1 MPSEIVGEKRGG
13 SGSVK
18 RGDSSSLVFTSSVT
32 FLVVTD
38 SKSVTREEVLLQTP
52 GLPIV
57 GLLYGPYQLVC
68 TSKSCTRS
76 EVNPLYWDVVCEFES
91 NKEDQKQDQNNPS
104 ENPTTWI
111 PVFKVDS
118 FTTKEKVVTKDRTS
132 PTPQKIANSAGTA
145 FETPLTETK
154 TLAQFSFVQFEDP
167 SLKIKDFLDR
177 NDSVN
182 STSFDA
188 IGQVFAA
195 RTLLVEVQEAELGS
209 YAGYSAWRARYRIT
223 YDPDTHDEKRADM
236 GPFWIDAADGNKRK
250 RYMDDTNAF
259 GIVGALNGTGGKA
272 ATPSELSF
280 RVKKEISF
288 SWIRTS

>member
-1 MPSEIVGEKRGG
+1 MASEIVGEKRGG
-13 SGSVK
+13 SGSIK
-18 RGDSSSLVFTSSVT
+18 RGEGNSLTFTSSVT

-76 EVNPLYWDVVCEFES
+76 EINPLYWDVVCEFES

-118 FTTKEKVVTKDRTS
+118 FTTKEKIIIKDRTT
-132 PTPQKIANSAGTA
+132 PTAKTISNSAETP

-154 TLAQFSFVQFEDP
+154 TLAQFSFVQFENPAQD
-167 SLKIKDFLDR
+167 LKTLMDR

-182 STSFDA
+182 KTTFA
-188 IGQVFAA
+188 GRAA
-195 RTLLVEVQEAELGS
+195 RTLLLELSGAELG
-209 YAGYSAWRARYRIT
+209 YFGGFNAWRVAYKCT
-223 YDPDTHDEKRADM
+223 YDPDTFDVKMLDV
-236 GPFWIDAADGNKRK
+236 GPVTLAGQRCVDVNGIPIIGNLDGSGNQVS
-250 RYMDDTNAF
+250 A
-259 GIVGALNGTGGKA
+259 GTA
-272 ATPSELSF
+272 PYEITF
-280 RVKKEISF
+280 RIKKEIEF
-288 SWIRTS
+288 ADFIRS

>member
-1 MPSEIVGEKRGG
+1 MASEIVGEKRGG
-13 SGSVK
+13 SGSIK
-18 RGDSSSLVFTSSVT
+18 RGEGNSLTFTSSVT

-76 EVNPLYWDVVCEFES
+76 EINPLYWDVVCEFES
-91 NKEDQKQDQNNPS
+91 NKEDQKQDDNNPS

-118 FTTKEKVVTKDRTS
+118 FTTKEKIIIKDRTT
-132 PTPQKIANSAGTA
+132 PTAKTISNSAETP

-154 TLAQFSFVQFEDP
+154 TLAQFSFVQFENPAQD
-167 SLKIKDFLDR
+167 LKTLMDR

-182 STSFDA
+182 KTTFA
-188 IGQVFAA
+188 GRAA
-195 RTLLVEVQEAELGS
+195 RTLLLELSGAELG
-209 YAGYSAWRARYRIT
+209 YFGGFNAWRVAYKCT
-223 YDPDTHDEKRADM
+223 YDPDTFDVKMLDV
-236 GPFWIDAADGNKRK
+236 GPVTLAGQRCVDVNGIPIIGNLDGSGNQVS
-250 RYMDDTNAF
+250 A
-259 GIVGALNGTGGKA
+259 GTA
-272 ATPSELSF
+272 PYEITF
-280 RVKKEISF
+280 RIKKEIEF
-288 SWIRTS
+288 ADFIRS

>member
-13 SGSVK
+13 SGSIK
-18 RGDSSSLVFTSSVT
+18 RGESNSLTFTSSVT

-91 NKEDQKQDQNNPS
+91 NKEDQEQDENNPS
-104 ENPTTWI
+104 ENPTTWVPI
-111 PVFKVDS
+111 FKVDS
-118 FTTKEKVVTKDRTS
+118 FTTKEKIITEDRTT
-132 PTPQKIANSAGTA
+132 PTAKKIANSAGTA

-154 TLAQFSFVQFEDP
+154 SLAQFSFVQFENPAQD
-167 SLKIKDFLDR
+167 LKTLMDR

-182 STSFDA
+182 KTTFA
-188 IGQVFAA
+188 GRAA
-195 RTLLVEVQEAELGS
+195 RTLLLELSGAELG
-209 YAGYSAWRARYRIT
+209 YFGGFQAWRISYKCT
-223 YDPDTHDEKRADM
+223 YDPDTFDVKLLDV
-236 GPFWIDAADGNKRK
+236 GPTNKFGRRCFDLDGITPIIGNLDGSGNQVAAGD
-250 RYMDDTNAF
+250 
-259 GIVGALNGTGGKA
+259 
-272 ATPSELSF
+272 PPEELTF
-280 RVKKEISF
+280 RIKKEIEF
-288 SWIRTS
+288 ADFIRTRN

>member
-1 MPSEIVGEKRGG
+1 MPSEIIGEKRGG

-118 FTTKEKVVTKDRTS
+118 FTTKEKVITKDRTT
-132 PTPQKIANSAGTA
+132 PTAKTISNSAETP

-154 TLAQFSFVQFEDP
+154 TLAQFSFVQFENASQD
-167 SLKIKDFLDR
+167 LLTIMNR
-177 NDSVN
+177 NDCVN
-182 STSFDA
+182 KTSFAGRD
-188 IGQVFAA
+188 A
-195 RTLLVEVQEAELGS
+195 RTLLLELTGAELG
-209 YAGYSAWRARYRIT
+209 YFGGYQAWRVAYRCT
-223 YDPDTHDEKRADM
+223 YDPDTHDVKMLDV
-236 GPFWIDAADGNKRK
+236 GPVTLAGQRCVDANGIPIIGNLDGSGNQV
-250 RYMDDTNAF
+250 A
-259 GIVGALNGTGGKA
+259 AGTA
-272 ATPSELSF
+272 PYEITF
-280 RVKKEISF
+280 RIKKEIEF
-288 SWIRTS
+288 ADFIRS

>member
-1 MPSEIVGEKRGG
+1 MPSEIIGEKRGG

-118 FTTKEKVVTKDRTS
+118 FTTKEKVITKDRTS
-132 PTPQKIANSAGTA
+132 PTPKTISNSAETP

-154 TLAQFSFVQFEDP
+154 TLAQFSFVQFENASQD
-167 SLKIKDFLDR
+167 LLTIMNR
-177 NDSVN
+177 NDCVN
-182 STSFDA
+182 KTSFAGRD
-188 IGQVFAA
+188 A
-195 RTLLVEVQEAELGS
+195 RTLLLELTGAELG
-209 YAGYSAWRARYRIT
+209 YFGGYQAWRVAYRCT
-223 YDPDTHDEKRADM
+223 YDPDTHDVKMLDV
-236 GPFWIDAADGNKRK
+236 GPVTLAGQRCVDANGIPIIGNLDGSGNQ
-250 RYMDDTNAF
+250 
-259 GIVGALNGTGGKA
+259 KA
-272 ATPSELSF
+272 AGLAPYEITF
-280 RVKKEISF
+280 RIKREIEF
-288 SWIRTS
+288 ADFIRS

>member
-1 MPSEIVGEKRGG
+1 MPSEIVGEKRSG

-18 RGDSSSLVFTSSVT
+18 QGSNNTLVFTSSVT

-91 NKEDQKQDQNNPS
+91 NKEDQKQDPNNPS
-104 ENPTTWI
+104 DNPTSWV

-118 FTTKEKVVTKDRTS
+118 FTTKEKVITEDRTT
-132 PTPQKIANSAGTA
+132 PTAKTISNSAETP

-154 TLAQFSFVQFEDP
+154 TLAQFSFTQFENP
-167 SLKIKDFLDR
+167 SQDLKTIMDR
-177 NDSVN
+177 NDCVN
-182 STSFDA
+182 KTTFA
-188 IGQVFAA
+188 GRAA
-195 RTLLVEVQEAELGS
+195 RTLLLELSGAELG
-209 YAGYSAWRARYRIT
+209 YFGGYQAWRVSYKCT
-223 YDPDTHDEKRADM
+223 YDPDTHDVTMLDV
-236 GPFWIDAADGNKRK
+236 GPVTAAGQRCVDVNGIPIIGNLDGSGNQ
-250 RYMDDTNAF
+250 
-259 GIVGALNGTGGKA
+259 KA
-272 ATPSELSF
+272 AGLPPYKITF
-280 RVKKEISF
+280 RIKREIEF
-288 SWIRTS
+288 SDFIRS

>member
-18 RGDSSSLVFTSSVT
+18 RGESNSLTFTSSVT

-91 NKEDQKQDQNNPS
+91 NKEDQKQDPNNPS
-104 ENPTTWI
+104 DNPTSWV

-118 FTTKEKVVTKDRTS
+118 FTTKERVVTKDRTT
-132 PTPQKIANSAGTA
+132 PTAKTISNSAETP

-154 TLAQFSFVQFEDP
+154 TLAQFSFVQFENPAQD
-167 SLKIKDFLDR
+167 LKTLMDR
-177 NDSVN
+177 NDTVN
-182 STSFDA
+182 KTT
-188 IGQVFAA
+188 FAGRSA
-195 RTLLVEVQEAELGS
+195 RTLLLELSGAELG
-209 YAGYSAWRARYRIT
+209 YFGGYQAWRVSYKCT
-223 YDPDTHDEKRADM
+223 YDPDTHDVTMLDV
-236 GPFWIDAADGNKRK
+236 GPVTLAGQRCVDVNGIPIIGNLDGSGNQ
-250 RYMDDTNAF
+250 
-259 GIVGALNGTGGKA
+259 KA
-272 ATPSELSF
+272 AGLPPYEITF
-280 RVKKEISF
+280 RIKKEIEF
-288 SWIRTS
+288 GDFIRS

>member
-18 RGDSSSLVFTSSVT
+18 RGESSSLVFTSSVT

-91 NKEDQKQDQNNPS
+91 NKEDQKQDPNNPS
-104 ENPTTWI
+104 DNPTSWV

-118 FTTKEKVVTKDRTS
+118 FVTREVVLAEDKTT
-132 PTPQKIANSAGTA
+132 PTPQIIANSAGTP
-145 FETPLTETK
+145 FETPLTEIK
-154 TLAQFSFVQFEDP
+154 TLAQFSFVQFESP
-167 SLKIKDFLDR
+167 SQDLKAIMDR
-177 NDSVN
+177 NNCVN
-182 STSFDA
+182 KTT
-188 IGQVFAA
+188 FAGRSA
-195 RTLLVEVQEAELGS
+195 RTLLLELANAELG
-209 YAGYSAWRARYRIT
+209 YFGGFQAWRIAYKCT
-223 YDPDTHDEKRADM
+223 YDPDKHDVIMLDV
-236 GPFWIDAADGNKRK
+236 GPVDYLGNRFYDFDGSVPVIGNLDGAGSRSTGAAAKL
-250 RYMDDTNAF
+250 T
-259 GIVGALNGTGGKA
+259 
-272 ATPSELSF
+272 F
-280 RVKKEISF
+280 RIKKEIEF
-288 SWIRTS
+288 ADFIRS

>member
-1 MPSEIVGEKRGG
+1 MPSEIVGEKRSG

-18 RGDSSSLVFTSSVT
+18 RGESNSLTFSSSYT

-91 NKEDQKQDQNNPS
+91 NKEDQKQDPNNPS
-104 ENPTTWI
+104 DNPTSWV

-118 FTTKEKVVTKDRTS
+118 FTTKEKVITEDRTT
-132 PTPQKIANSAGTA
+132 PTAKTISNSAETP

-154 TLAQFSFVQFEDP
+154 TLAQFSFVQFEDA
-167 SLKIKDFLDR
+167 SQDLKTLMDR
-177 NDSVN
+177 NDTVN
-182 STSFDA
+182 KTSFA
-188 IGQVFAA
+188 GRSA
-195 RTLLVEVQEAELGS
+195 RTLLLELSGAELG
-209 YAGYSAWRARYRIT
+209 YFGGYQAWRVSYKCT
-223 YDPDTHDEKRADM
+223 YDPDTHDVTMLDV
-236 GPFWIDAADGNKRK
+236 GPVTAAGQRCVDVNGIPIIGNLDGSGNQ
-250 RYMDDTNAF
+250 
-259 GIVGALNGTGGKA
+259 KA
-272 ATPSELSF
+272 AGLPPYKITF
-280 RVKKEISF
+280 RIKKEIEF
-288 SWIRTS
+288 GDFIRS

>member
-91 NKEDQKQDQNNPS
+91 NKEDQQQDQNNPS

-118 FTTKEKVVTKDRTS
+118 FTTKEKVVTEDRTS

-167 SLKIKDFLDR
+167 SQDLKTIMDR

-182 STSFDA
+182 KTTFA
-188 IGQVFAA
+188 GRAA
-195 RTLLVEVQEAELGS
+195 RTLLLELAGAELG
-209 YAGYSAWRARYRIT
+209 YFGGFRAWRVAYRCT
-223 YDPDTHDEKRADM
+223 YDPDTHDVKMLDVGPVTSLGRRCFDLDGITPIIGNLDGSGSQVAAGDPPAELTFRIKREIEFAD
-236 GPFWIDAADGNKRK
+236 F
-250 RYMDDTNAF
+250 
-259 GIVGALNGTGGKA
+259 
-272 ATPSELSF
+272 
-280 RVKKEISF
+280 
-288 SWIRTS
+288 IRS